1 MIIKKNNKNL
11 KIGDHVKEKSFSL
24 RRRVGQ
30 IITILQ
36 DSRSNPS
43 LECVLVNP
51 KTLLPIEDLFGQHK
65 VFKIKRDNVKYYV
78 PRKEL
83 FKKKTFEI
91 GGFVSYKG
99 KTRTRYGRTLCYLNQ
114 EEGLYP
120 HSYDINKHNGK
131 DFLQCVEVDPN
142 NLKRILDEEDHPKIF
157 IANPEKCKVVEAL
170 DKDENG
176 NQVIP
181 FKLNI

>member
-1 MIIKKNNKNL
+1 MASKRRTLKKRNYRK
-11 KIGDHVKEKSFSL
+11 KSLS
-24 RRRVGQ
+24 
-30 IITILQ
+30 
-36 DSRSNPS
+36 
-43 LECVLVNP
+43 
-51 KTLLPIEDLFGQHK
+51 
-65 VFKIKRDNVKYYV
+65 KRM
-78 PRKEL
+78 
-83 FKKKTFEI
+83 
-91 GGFVSYKG
+91 
-99 KTRTRYGRTLCYLNQ
+99 KTRTKTPKYNKRKSKVKSQKKGKMRTRCGRIICYLNQ

-131 DFLQCVEVDPN
+131 DFLQCVEIDPN

-181 FKLNI
+181 FKLNV

>member
-1 MIIKKNNKNL
+1 MIKKSNKNL
-11 KIGDHVKEKSFSL
+11 KIGDHVKEKGFSL
-24 RRRVGQ
+24 RKRVGQ

-36 DSRSNPS
+36 DSRANPS
-43 LECVLVNP
+43 FECILV
-51 KTLLPIEDLFGQHK
+51 
-65 VFKIKRDNVKYYV
+65 KRDNVKYYV

-91 GGFVSYKG
+91 GGFISYKG
-99 KTRTRYGRTLCYLNQ
+99 KTRTRYGRVLCYLNQ

-131 DFLQCVEVDPN
+131 DFLQCVEIDPN

-157 IANPEKCKVVEAL
+157 IAHPEKCKAVEAL

>member
-1 MIIKKNNKNL
+1 MIKKSNKNL
-11 KIGDHVKEKSFSL
+11 KIGDHVKEKGFSL
-24 RRRVGQ
+24 RKRVGQ

-36 DSRSNPS
+36 DSRANPS
-43 LECVLVNP
+43 FECILVNP
-51 KTLLPIEDLFGQHK
+51 KTLLPVEDLFGQHK

-91 GGFVSYKG
+91 GGFISYKG
-99 KTRTRYGRTLCYLNQ
+99 KTRTRYGRVLCYLNQ

-131 DFLQCVEVDPN
+131 DFLQCVEIDPN

-157 IANPEKCKVVEAL
+157 IAHPEKCKAVEAL

>member
-1 MIIKKNNKNL
+1 MNKKNNKNL
-11 KIGDHVKEKSFSL
+11 KIGDFVKEKGFTL
-24 RRRVGQ
+24 KKRVGQ

-36 DSRSNPS
+36 DNATNPS
-43 LECVLVNP
+43 FECILVNA
-51 KTLLPIEDLFGQHK
+51 KTLLPIEDVFGKHK
-65 VFKIKRDNVKYYV
+65 VFKIKRDNVKYYI

-91 GGFVSYKG
+91 GGFISYRG
-99 KTRTRYGRTLCYLNQ
+99 RTRTRYGRILCYLNQ

-131 DFLQCVEVDPN
+131 DLLECVEIDPN
-142 NLKRILDEEDHPKIF
+142 NLKRTLDADDHPNIF
-157 IANPEKCKVVEAL
+157 IADPNKCKVVEVL
-170 DKDENG
+170 DKDEKG